1 MERMEI
7 PKELAKV
14 FEKILEEIQYDD
26 EWREKINQMFKQYN
40 IDYYIPEPKEKKR
53 VEEKISKKI
62 EQFDEKAKELEVKL
76 QTIENE
82 KKLQKAYEIMD
93 RYGIPREK
101 LSEVEQLAKEAG
113 ITKWETACAFYA
125 QKQAELKNIVAGKP
139 IMEREKSLME
149 RYAGVEGRK
158 NLKEDLLELYKA
170 VAK

>member
-1 MERMEI
+1 MEI

-101 LSEVEQLAKEAG
+101 LAEVEQLAKEAG

-149 RYAGVEGRK
+149 RYAGVEGRR

-170 VAK
+170 IAK

>member
-101 LSEVEQLAKEAG
+101 LAEVEQLAKEAG

-149 RYAGVEGRK
+149 RYAGVEGRR

-170 VAK
+170 IAK